1 VNEVTREEALEL
13 IKERVHTP
21 ELIHHMQATAA
32 IMEGLAARLGQ
43 DEEKWYLTGLLHDID
58 YEETKD
64 DTDRHSLVAAE
75 WLQELGFDEEL
86 VYAVKVH
93 NDHEGMKRTT
103 LLDKALYATDPL
115 SGLITATAYVMPTR
129 TLAQVRVKSI
139 KKKFKDKAFARG
151 ANREQIR
158 AIEELGIELNE
169 FFEIALTR
177 MQEIA
182 ASLDLA

>member
-1 VNEVTREEALEL
+1 MTREEALKA
-13 IKERVHTP
+13 IKVRVHTP
-21 ELIHHMQATAA
+21 ELIHHMMATAA
-32 IMEGLAARLGQ
+32 IMEGLAERLGQ
-43 DEEKWYLTGLLHDID
+43 DQEKWYLAGLLHDID

-64 DTDRHSLVAAE
+64 DPERHSLVAAE
-75 WLQELGFDEEL
+75 WLQELGLDEEL
-86 VYAVKVH
+86 VHAVKSH
-93 NDHEGMKRTT
+93 NDHEGVERTT

-151 ANREQIR
+151 ASRDQIR
-158 AIEELGIELNE
+158 AIEELGVELNE
-169 FFEIALTR
+169 FFEIALQG

>member
-1 VNEVTREEALEL
+1 MTREEALKL
-13 IKERVHTP
+13 IEEKVQTQ
-21 ELIHHMQATAA
+21 ELIHHMMATAA
-32 IMEGLAARLGQ
+32 IMEGLAERLGQ
-43 DEEKWYLTGLLHDID
+43 DQEKWYLAGLLHDID

-64 DTDRHSLVAAE
+64 APERHSLVAAE
-75 WLQELGFDEEL
+75 WLQEMGLDEEL
-86 VYAVKVH
+86 VHAVKSH
-93 NDHEGMKRTT
+93 NDHEGVERTT
-103 LLDKALYATDPL
+103 PLDKALYATDPL

-158 AIEELGIELNE
+158 TIEDLGIELNE
-169 FFEIALTR
+169 FFEIALTK